1 MAFAAPFFVYPK
13 TRQNAHNFG
22 FCVRKHPSIR
32 YNIYVRISEIPALF
46 GIFPL
51 EILIFQMRKESTMQT
66 LLLSLCVLNIVTISF
81 AVALLLRNATKNDGS
96 VQQIG
101 EDVKT
106 GQTDLARGQQEILR
120 RTDTIQNSLA
130 KSQSTTAAEVQKAIN
145 SSTEVSVS
153 RLGVMDKNIAV
164 ALSEMDKNLS
174 EVLANKLN
182 ALQSANEKKLSE
194 IIQAQ
199 NTNAGETQKALYA
212 SSKEAIER
220 MSRMEKSVT
229 ETLSGSLEIIR
240 ETNEAKLSELQR
252 SVSEK
257 LDKSLNERLDSSFA
271 KVTEQLSELYKS
283 LGELS
288 EMSSNISSLNRSLS
302 NVKVRG
308 TWGEAQLRDII
319 QETMVPSQYEENVV
333 TKPGSNDPVEFA
345 IKIPSKENNS
355 EYILLPIDSKFPMDR
370 YNEVVDAA
378 EEADKAKLNTAIKQL
393 EMRVKSEAMK
403 IRDKYIS
410 VPKTTNFAVMY
421 LPTESLYA
429 EVLRINGLAEQCQ
442 NQYGIIIAGPTT
454 ITALLNSLRVGF
466 QNLTLSKKTNE
477 IRKLLVAVKLQFD
490 KMDELI
496 AQTQKKLDAASD
508 ANEKLAKRSGMIQ
521 KRLSKISTDM
531 PEEEKVLL
539 GDPGMDMALSGE
551 VAEDTTA
558 DAGDAE

>member
-1 MAFAAPFFVYPK
+1 
-13 TRQNAHNFG
+13 
-22 FCVRKHPSIR
+22 
-32 YNIYVRISEIPALF
+32 
-46 GIFPL
+46 
-51 EILIFQMRKESTMQT
+51 MQT
-66 LLLSLCVLNIVTISF
+66 LLLSLCVLNIATISF
-81 AVALLLRNATKNDGS
+81 AVALLLRNATKNDGN
-96 VQQIG
+96 VQRIG

-130 KSQSTTAAEVQKAIN
+130 KSQSTTATEVQKAIN
-145 SSTEVSVS
+145 SSTEASVS
-153 RLGVMDKNIAV
+153 RLGTMDKNIAV

-174 EVLANKLN
+174 EVLATKLN
-182 ALQSANEKKLSE
+182 DLQSANEKKLSE

-199 NTNAGETQKALYA
+199 NTSAGETQKALYA

-220 MSRMEKSVT
+220 LSRMEKSVT

-240 ETNEAKLSELQR
+240 ETNEAKLTELQR

-539 GDPGMDMALSGE
+539 GDPGMDMALGGE

-558 DAGDAE
+558 DTGDTE